1 MLVGLCLAVL
11 ATSFISGILGMAGGM
26 ILMGILLALMPVS
39 AAMVVHGTTQLASN
53 GWRALLWREH
63 IDWRVFRGYAIGAL
77 LALAAFSALQIVLSR
92 AMVLIVLGLTP
103 FSVYLLPR
111 RLQLNV
117 DRPGHATA
125 CGLICMAVQ
134 LLSGVSGPLL
144 DTFFLPSALNRKA
157 VVATKAAVQTLSHA
171 SRIGFFGVVLAGLTG
186 THADAPA
193 WPVALLLMACAIA
206 GTSISRRVLERMT
219 DADFRSWTRR
229 AVLTAGSVYLASG
242 LWLVTGATLPSL
254 SF

>member
-1 MLVGLCLAVL
+1 MILALCLAVL

-39 AAMVVHGTTQLASN
+39 AAMVVHGTTQFASN

-111 RLQLNV
+111 KLQLNV
-117 DRPGHATA
+117 DRRGHSGA
-125 CGLICMAVQ
+125 CGLVCMAVQ
-134 LLSGVSGPLL
+134 LLAGVSGPLL
-144 DTFFLPSALNRKA
+144 DTFFLSSALDRKA

-171 SRIGFFGVVLAGLTG
+171 SRIAFFGVVLAGG
-186 THADAPA
+186 ADAPG
-193 WPVALLLMACAIA
+193 WPVAALLMACAIA

-242 LWLVTGATLPSL
+242 LWLAAGR
-254 SF
+254 

>member
-1 MLVGLCLAVL
+1 MLVAFLCFSVL
-11 ATSFISGILGMAGGM
+11 ATSFLSGILGMAGGM
-26 ILMGILLALMPVS
+26 VLMGILLALMPVS
-39 AAMVVHGTTQLASN
+39 SAMVVHGTTQFASN
-53 GWRALLWREH
+53 GWRAVLWRRD
-63 IDWRVFRGYAIGAL
+63 INWRVFRGYALGAL
-77 LALAAFSALQIVLSR
+77 VALAAFSAMQIVLGR

-111 RLQLNV
+111 QLQLNV
-117 DRPGHATA
+117 DRRGHPAA

-144 DTFFLPSALNRKA
+144 DTFFLSSAMNRKA

-171 SRIGFFGVVLAGLTG
+171 SRIAFFGVLMATITG
-186 THADAPA
+186 TGADAPG
-193 WPVALLLMACAIA
+193 WPVAVLLMACAIA

-229 AVLTAGSVYLASG
+229 AVMTAGSVYLASG
-242 LWLVTGATLPSL
+242 LWLAGAAWR
-254 SF
+254 

>member
-1 MLVGLCLAVL
+1 MILTLTLCLAVL

-39 AAMVVHGTTQLASN
+39 AAMVVHGTTQFASN
-53 GWRALLWREH
+53 GWRALLWRRH

-77 LALAAFSALQIVLSR
+77 VALAAFSALQLVLSP

-111 RLQLNV
+111 KLQLNV
-117 DRPGHATA
+117 DRRGHAGA

-144 DTFFLPSALNRKA
+144 DTFFLSSALDRKA

-171 SRIGFFGVVLAGLTG
+171 ARIAFFGVVLAGGPEALG
-186 THADAPA
+186 
-193 WPVALLLMACAIA
+193 WPVAALLMGCAIA
-206 GTSISRRVLERMT
+206 GTSISRRVLERIT

-229 AVLTAGSVYLASG
+229 AVMSAGSIYLASG
-242 LWLVTGATLPSL
+242 LWLAAGATLPSL
-254 SF
+254 LF